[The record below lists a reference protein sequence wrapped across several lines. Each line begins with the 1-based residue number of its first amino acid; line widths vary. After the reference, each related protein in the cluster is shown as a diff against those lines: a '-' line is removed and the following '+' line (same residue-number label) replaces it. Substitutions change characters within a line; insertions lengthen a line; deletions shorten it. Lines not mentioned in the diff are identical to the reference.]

1 MDISQLEKIG
11 LKEKEARIY
20 IELLKEGPSLA
31 NHIAKKTNILR
42 SSIYD
47 YFDIL
52 LDKGFVS
59 YAIKSGKKY
68 FQAVDPRKIIDNFE
82 EKKKKEEDSL
92 NQIVPELAKFQNLA
106 LKKTDVEV
114 FEGKDGMKTAMSYML
129 KEKPKEMMIYGS
141 SGASYKI
148 IPFFMKHWHDQRA
161 KQGSKL
167 RIIYNNAPE
176 SFKRIKQGPSLKLAK
191 IKFLPIKNI
200 SFTGTIVCRNKV
212 LLTIWNKEDPLAIL
226 IESKDISKSYKD
238 NFEVLWISAFEKP
251 KQTHKKAINCCAI

>member
-31 NHIAKKTNILR
+31 NQIAKKTNILR

-92 NQIVPELAKFQNLA
+92 NQIIPELAKLQNLA

-114 FEGKDGMKTAMSYML
+114 FEGKEGMKTAMSYIL
-129 KEKPKEMMIYGS
+129 KEKPKEIMIYGS
-141 SGASYKI
+141 SGVSYKI
-148 IPFFMKHWHDQRA
+148 IPFFMKHWHDQRI
-161 KQGSKL
+161 KQGTKL
-167 RIIYNNAPE
+167 RIIYNYTSE
-176 SFKRIKQGPSLKLAK
+176 SLKRIKEGPSLKFAK
-191 IKFLPIKNI
+191 IKFMPIKNV
-200 SFTGTIVCRNKV
+200 SLTGTLISKNRV
-212 LLTIWNKEDPLAIL
+212 LLTIWNKENPLAIL
-226 IESKDISKSYKD
+226 IDSKEISNNYKD
-238 NFEVLWISAFEKP
+238 NFEVLWKSAFEKP
-251 KQTHKKAINCCAI
+251 CHSH